1 MVSSKFFGMSQFLA
15 LKSTY
20 QATNM
25 QTQHFKYIEEKK
37 VCLTK
42 LGTGLNLKLYL
53 KCKADLM

>member
-1 MVSSKFFGMSQFLA
+1 MSQFLA

-25 QTQHFKYIEEKK
+25 QAQHFKYINEEKK
-37 VCLTK
+37 VCLTN
-42 LGTGLNLKLYL
+42 LGTGLNLKLYR